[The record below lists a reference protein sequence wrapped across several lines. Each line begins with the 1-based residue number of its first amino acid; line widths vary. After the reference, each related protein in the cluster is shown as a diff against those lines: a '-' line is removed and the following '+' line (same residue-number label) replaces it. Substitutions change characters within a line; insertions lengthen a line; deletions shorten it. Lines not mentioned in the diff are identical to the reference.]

1 MMKGFTDKIARFVL
15 LIAVCAVIVLSMLA
29 LVSVHIT
36 LFEQSFLWSSEGL
49 NNYLEGI
56 FKYKELFV
64 FTITVITVYIGF
76 QSWKT
81 ASANQKDRLRQD
93 HFSEW
98 KAAIEYRFSY
108 TDKNDPLV
116 RSIFTTA
123 RWKIFDELYNFDLK
137 IMNKE
142 QLEYFFSRCFKELM
156 GSLEEQNE
164 SYKMNG
170 GIYKDEKHVY
180 SYESLRWIILGC
192 LHDYYSGFEEDLKQ
206 LMIEHLPPNRYIN
219 EEVWIEKEMANSFS
233 KAPFD

>member
-1 MMKGFTDKIARFVL
+1 MKGFTDKIARFVL

-108 TDKNDPLV
+108 TDKNDPVV
-116 RSIFTTA
+116 RSIFTTD
-123 RWKIFDELYNFDLK
+123 RWKIFDELYNLDMK

-142 QLEYFFSRCFKELM
+142 QLVQFFSRCLKKFM
-156 GSLEEQNE
+156 GSLESQNE
-164 SYKMNG
+164 DYKKHCG
-170 GIYKDEKHVY
+170 VYRDKEHVY

-192 LHDYYSGFEEDLKQ
+192 LHDYYVGVEDDLKQ
-206 LMIEHLPPNRYIN
+206 LMIESLPPNRYVDRAKW
-219 EEVWIEKEMANSFS
+219 EDVVGDDSFPKS
-233 KAPFD
+233 SSD